1 MLLLAAGLVLAAP
14 AYAGLSEAQIVP
26 RQADEPAPFD
36 WYKLPASD
44 NINWTPC
51 FDGQQCARLT
61 VPLDYSTPDGPKIQL
76 ALEMIPATDK
86 ENYHGTI
93 ILNPGGP
100 SGAGTEH
107 MQVYGQQVVE
117 MFGPTFDI
125 LSFDPRG
132 TGATIPRADCFTP
145 ENIMPWLSGE
155 VVAVR
160 DGDGSINIAR
170 ARDQLRAAACVAALG
185 GNGTETLDGTVEE
198 WGAGRFMDTA
208 SVATDMLTIVQK
220 LGQEKLQYYGI
231 SYGTVLGQYFATMYP
246 DKVGRM
252 IIDGVVDGQKW
263 QRGQTWD
270 MVEDADRVM
279 DEFFK
284 DCSLAGKEK
293 CPLWEDSA
301 DKVTQRFDRII
312 ADLRENPIPV
322 VDSPSGPVLVTA
334 DPALLG
340 MYRTGLYFPLT
351 GFPSIA
357 AVAASIEARNPG
369 VLAPTKPPADY
380 VGMPVWSRPTEAFPA
395 ISCSDFPPLND
406 SLVEDTEIVNNANE
420 MSRWGGPFA
429 FTRLRI
435 TCGAWQI
442 RAKNRLTKAIEGKL
456 PVPAL
461 VVSNQWDPVTPLS
474 SAKLVAGR
482 FGMRLL
488 VQDTPGHCAFF
499 SLSKCVSAAMKAYM
513 IDGTLPAEGTVCQPD
528 QIPIVGAA
536 NATQC
541 TAQ

>member
-1 MLLLAAGLVLAAP
+1 MLLLSAGLVLVVP
-14 AYAGLSEAQIVP
+14 AYARLSDVHVTS
-26 RQADEPAPFD
+26 RQTEEPAPFD

-44 NINWTPC
+44 NITWTPC

-107 MQVYGQQVVE
+107 MQVFGPQVVE

-145 ENIMPWLSGE
+145 ENILPWLSGE

-160 DGDGSINIAR
+160 EGDGSINMAR
-170 ARDQLRAAACVAALG
+170 ARDQLRAAACAATLG

-198 WGAGRFMDTA
+198 WGSGRFMDTA
-208 SVATDMLTIVQK
+208 SVATDMLTIVEK
-220 LGQEKLQYYGI
+220 LGEEKLQYYGI

-279 DEFFK
+279 EEFFK

-293 CPLWEDSA
+293 CGIWEDSA
-301 DKVTQRFDRII
+301 EKVGQRFERIV

-322 VDSPSGPVLVTA
+322 VDSPSGPVVITA
-334 DPALLG
+334 DPILQAV
-340 MYRTGLYFPLT
+340 YRTSLYFPLT

-357 AVAASIEARNPG
+357 AIATFIEARNPG
-369 VLAPTKPPADY
+369 PLTPTTPPDDY
-380 VGMPVWSRPTEAFPA
+380 ASMLPWNRPTEAFPA

-406 SLVEDTEIVNNANE
+406 SLAEDTEIVNSANA

-435 TCGAWQI
+435 TCGAWKI
-442 RAKNRLTKAIEGKL
+442 RAKNRLTKPIEGRL

-474 SAKLVAGR
+474 AAKLVAAR

-488 VQDTPGHCAFF
+488 VQDAPGHCAFF
-499 SLSKCVSAAMKAYM
+499 SLSKCVTAAMRAYM
-513 IDGTLPAEGTVCQPD
+513 IDGSLPAEGTVCQPD

-541 TAQ
+541 TA